1 MTQTQSSGNR
11 DQSIDN
17 ALKAFVSQGDICIVY
32 LVPDGYT
39 LTQSANWS
47 SPLEGATAG
56 NSAGDAISTGLQH
69 YTGVTTVSQLNSVLK
84 WLGNAPLNISFQ
96 GQLSAKYK
104 VSVYEEVLKG
114 VSETFQIM
122 STELKNVAG
131 FSGKPAPV
139 TLTIFENIIFQE
151 CQIPE
156 NSTKIPMRV
165 HELAKVPLKAEIDLT
180 FSSQM
185 MLNSS
190 EFAKI
195 FNK

>member
-1 MTQTQSSGNR
+1 MQKQSSGNR
-11 DQSIDN
+11 DPSIDN
-17 ALKAFVSQGDICIVY
+17 ALKAFVSQGNICIVY

-39 LTQSANWS
+39 ITQSANWN

-56 NSAGDAISTGLQH
+56 NSTGDAISTGLQH
-69 YTGVTTVSQLNSVLK
+69 YTGLTTVSQLNSVVK
-84 WLGNAPLNISFQ
+84 WLGNAPLSVSFQ
-96 GQLSAKYK
+96 GYLSAKYK

-114 VSETFQIM
+114 VSETLQIM
-122 STELKNVAG
+122 STELKNIAG

-139 TLTIFENIIFQE
+139 TLTIFENIIFQK
-151 CQIPE
+151 CQIQE
-156 NSTKIPMRV
+156 NSTRIPMMV
-165 HELAKVPLKAEIDLT
+165 HEQAKVPLKAEVDLT
-180 FSSQM
+180 FSTQM